1 MGQPDMSEP
10 DMEQPDMEP
19 SDKPFDDKEP
29 FDAGVEA
36 NEETD
41 PKKFIEQLSGKIGQS
56 LRKFTETQGQPD
68 FELEKFAIN
77 SLLSATHTS
86 EMDDNDKN
94 DIIKKVNTAG
104 NNDSKEP
111 DMGDNNNNNDNG
123 NDNEGGSNDN
133 NDLSFDSNN
142 EEGLE
147 EYKVYESDDLFLDKP
162 KKNNMFQPNSND
174 ILDSTEPT
182 IKETIKN
189 LFNSKKIVC
198 LTENINVKITRN
210 F

>member
-1 MGQPDMSEP
+1 
-10 DMEQPDMEP
+10 
-19 SDKPFDDKEP
+19 
-29 FDAGVEA
+29 
-36 NEETD
+36 
-41 PKKFIEQLSGKIGQS
+41 
-56 LRKFTETQGQPD
+56 
-68 FELEKFAIN
+68 
-77 SLLSATHTS
+77 
-86 EMDDNDKN
+86 
-94 DIIKKVNTAG
+94 
-104 NNDSKEP
+104 
-111 DMGDNNNNNDNG
+111 MGDNNNNNDNG

-198 LTENINVKITRN
+198 LTKNVKITRN

>member
-104 NNDSKEP
+104 NDSKEP

-133 NDLSFDSNN
+133 NDLSFDSIMK
-142 EEGLE
+142 
-147 EYKVYESDDLFLDKP
+147 KV
-162 KKNNMFQPNSND
+162 
-174 ILDSTEPT
+174 
-182 IKETIKN
+182 
-189 LFNSKKIVC
+189 
-198 LTENINVKITRN
+198 
-210 F
+210 

>member
-1 MGQPDMSEP
+1 M
-10 DMEQPDMEP
+10 
-19 SDKPFDDKEP
+19 K
-29 FDAGVEA
+29 
-36 NEETD
+36 
-41 PKKFIEQLSGKIGQS
+41 
-56 LRKFTETQGQPD
+56 
-68 FELEKFAIN
+68 
-77 SLLSATHTS
+77 
-86 EMDDNDKN
+86 
-94 DIIKKVNTAG
+94 
-104 NNDSKEP
+104 KEP

-198 LTENINVKITRN
+198 LTKNVKITRN
-210 F
+210 FNQEIMSEPIVEPKKQNLLQHLQLNQVEEIIHLQLNQILCHRYHLKLVMIHLTISYNG